1 MKVLARTMLVAL
13 ALGVLPAT
21 VAAQQYPT
29 KPIRMLIG
37 FAPGGGTDIIGRI
50 VASKLSESLKQ
61 QILVDNRGG
70 ASGQIAAEQLAKAA
84 PDGHTIMMA
93 HIAALSMLPSLIP
106 NLPYDPVRDFAPVS
120 LAAISPNLVTV
131 HPSLPVKSMKELV
144 ALAKAHPNQLHYA
157 SPGAGTVQHFAGEM
171 LNRQAGVK
179 LVHVPYKGAGPAMVD
194 QIAGHVEMGFDV
206 VPVALPHIKA
216 GKLRVLAVG
225 SENRTSL
232 LPDVPTVTESGIA
245 GFNFSTW
252 WGIVTPSAVNKA
264 ILTRLHKET
273 AGVMHD
279 AGIKAKIL
287 QNGAEAVGNTPEEFA
302 AFIRSEKDKYA
313 LIAKSANIRLR

>member
-1 MKVLARTMLVAL
+1 MKVLARTALAAL
-13 ALGVLPAT
+13 ALGMLPAT

-84 PDGHTIMMA
+84 PDGYTIMMA

-120 LAAISPNLVTV
+120 LAATSPNLVTV

-144 ALAKAHPNQLHYA
+144 ALAKARPGQLHYA

-225 SENRTSL
+225 SDQRTSL

-252 WGIVTPSAVNKA
+252 WGIVTPAAVNKT
-264 ILTRLHKET
+264 ILARLHKET
-273 AGVMHD
+273 VGVMRD

-287 QNGAEAVGNTPEEFA
+287 QNGAEAVGNSPEEFA
-302 AFIRSEKDKYA
+302 AFIRAEKDKYA
-313 LIAKSANIRLR
+313 LIAKSADIRLR

>member
-1 MKVLARTMLVAL
+1 
-13 ALGVLPAT
+13 
-21 VAAQQYPT
+21 
-29 KPIRMLIG
+29 
-37 FAPGGGTDIIGRI
+37 
-50 VASKLSESLKQ
+50 
-61 QILVDNRGG
+61 
-70 ASGQIAAEQLAKAA
+70 
-84 PDGHTIMMA
+84 
-93 HIAALSMLPSLIP
+93 
-106 NLPYDPVRDFAPVS
+106 
-120 LAAISPNLVTV
+120 
-131 HPSLPVKSMKELV
+131 
-144 ALAKAHPNQLHYA
+144 
-157 SPGAGTVQHFAGEM
+157 M

>member
-1 MKVLARTMLVAL
+1 MKVLARTALAAL
-13 ALGVLPAT
+13 ALGMLPAT

-84 PDGHTIMMA
+84 PDGYTIMMA

-131 HPSLPVKSMKELV
+131 HPSLPVKSMKDLV
-144 ALAKAHPNQLHYA
+144 ALAKSRPSQLHYA

-225 SENRTSL
+225 SEKRTSL
-232 LPDVPTVTESGIA
+232 LPDVPTVTESGIS

-252 WGIVTPSAVNKA
+252 WGIVTPSAVNKT

-273 AGVMHD
+273 AAVMHD
-279 AGIKAKIL
+279 GGIKTKIL
-287 QNGAEAVGNTPEEFA
+287 QNGAEAVGNSPEEFA
-302 AFIRSEKDKYA
+302 AFIRAEKDKYA
-313 LIAKSANIRLR
+313 LIAKSADIRLR